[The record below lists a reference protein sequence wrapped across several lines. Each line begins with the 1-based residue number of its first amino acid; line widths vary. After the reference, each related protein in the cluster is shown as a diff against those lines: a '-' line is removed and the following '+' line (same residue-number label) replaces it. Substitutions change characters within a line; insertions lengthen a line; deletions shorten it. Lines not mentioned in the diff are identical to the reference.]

1 MEHFGVPTQ
10 EGNAP
15 TCASALRE
23 CLESLGGIRHKQEI
37 ASWIQQRYPDRW
49 KSGTLTAHLY
59 GCCVNNPKGIEH
71 HPGFPRFL
79 FALGNSRYELYD
91 AAKHGTWDN
100 GAPAGERPEQE
111 AEGGQGESHNNDG
124 AAAFAYEEYLRDYLA
139 KNLQILEPGLTL
151 WTGSDLESVEFAI
164 EGRRID
170 ILGKDMAGVPVVVE
184 LKVSRGHERT
194 IGQCLYYRAKIK
206 ELMSTERVRIF
217 VVAQEISPELQLAAH
232 EVPDVTLF
240 EYGLSMTVRR
250 L

>member
-1 MEHFGVPTQ
+1 MPTQ
-10 EGNAP
+10 EGNAS
-15 TCASALRE
+15 TCAAALRE
-23 CLESLGGIRHKQEI
+23 CLESLGGIGSKQDI
-37 ASWIQQRYPDRW
+37 AAWIQQRYPDRW

-79 FALGNSRYELYD
+79 FALGNSRYEMYD
-91 AAKHGTWDN
+91 PDKHGAWDN

-111 AEGGQGESHNNDG
+111 AVGGQVESQENDG
-124 AAAFAYEEYLRDYLA
+124 TTFAYEEHLRDYLA
-139 KNLQILEPGLTL
+139 RNLQILEPGLTL
-151 WTGSDLESVEFAI
+151 WTGSDLGSVEFAVQ
-164 EGRRID
+164 GRRID
-170 ILGKDMAGVPVVVE
+170 ILARDNAAVPVIVE

-206 ELMSTERVRIF
+206 ETMNAAKVRIF
-217 VVAQEISPELQLAAH
+217 VVAQEISPELRLAAQ

-240 EYGLSMTVRR
+240 EYTLSMTVTR